1 MTVTTSPQALR
12 VHAISSGADDVLI
25 FDLRSPSKAQL
36 WPFQPGAHIN
46 LHLPEGI
53 VRSYSL
59 LNDVRERH
67 RYVLAIKRESAGRG
81 GSAWMHDQAR
91 VGALVPV
98 SGPAN
103 DFALFEA
110 AAHSVL
116 VAGGIG
122 ITPLWCMAQHLAARG
137 SSWELHYRAQRRAAA
152 ALLDELDR
160 PGFREHVHLSFSDE
174 RETGRPDLGALVAA
188 APAGTH
194 FYCCGPHQMIDA
206 FRDACRKVPPDRV
219 HAEHFAALQ
228 APATEGGYRVRL
240 SRSDRVLPVPSGQSI
255 LTTLKAHGLQAPSAC
270 QQGVC
275 GECEVKVLAGTP
287 DHRDLVLTPQERA
300 SNRTMMICCSGS
312 LTPELTLDL

>member
-1 MTVTTSPQALR
+1 
-12 VHAISSGADDVLI
+12 
-25 FDLRSPSKAQL
+25 
-36 WPFQPGAHIN
+36 
-46 LHLPEGI
+46 
-53 VRSYSL
+53 
-59 LNDVRERH
+59 
-67 RYVLAIKRESAGRG
+67 
-81 GSAWMHDQAR
+81 
-91 VGALVPV
+91 
-98 SGPAN
+98 
-103 DFALFEA
+103 
-110 AAHSVL
+110 
-116 VAGGIG
+116 
-122 ITPLWCMAQHLAARG
+122 
-137 SSWELHYRAQRRAAA
+137 
-152 ALLDELDR
+152 
-160 PGFREHVHLSFSDE
+160 
-174 RETGRPDLGALVAA
+174 
-188 APAGTH
+188 
-194 FYCCGPHQMIDA
+194 MIDA